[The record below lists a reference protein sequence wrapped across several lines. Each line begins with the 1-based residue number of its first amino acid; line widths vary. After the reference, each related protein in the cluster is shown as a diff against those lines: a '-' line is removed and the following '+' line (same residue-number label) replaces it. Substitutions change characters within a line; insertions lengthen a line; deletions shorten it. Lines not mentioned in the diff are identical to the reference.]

1 MMPHNIIIVL
11 NYHIFVILI
20 KFFRLFTQMHVDM
33 FFSMLQD
40 NPTID
45 ILIHFFVDILHENCT
60 FVFSQNLGKVE
71 LSMRALNAISN
82 QCMIYENAQQ
92 TYFYRQFIHTHLMLQ
107 RLYWPFSCAK
117 SRHVLCLQ
125 IILLSCLQQCN
136 PGVFVQCLL
145 IARACSTKLNQRLMP
160 VLHAL

>member
-1 MMPHNIIIVL
+1 MSSILVFHAKVQIRMMPHNIIIVL

-71 LSMRALNAISN
+71 LSMRALHIISN
-82 QCMIYENAQQ
+82 FHMIYEMGRKLFLQ
-92 TYFYRQFIHTHLMLQ
+92 TIHSRVSNSMQTQRTHIT
-107 RLYWPFSCAK
+107 R
-117 SRHVLCLQ
+117 
-125 IILLSCLQQCN
+125 ILETYNNYS
-136 PGVFVQCLL
+136 
-145 IARACSTKLNQRLMP
+145 
-160 VLHAL
+160 